1 MSFLFRVYGLINCM
15 DMAQSI
21 TFIPLVLGPGFEPKP
36 VRLVSVLDCGGQ
48 CDSVTDIFTE
58 Y

>member
-1 MSFLFRVYGLINCM
+1 M